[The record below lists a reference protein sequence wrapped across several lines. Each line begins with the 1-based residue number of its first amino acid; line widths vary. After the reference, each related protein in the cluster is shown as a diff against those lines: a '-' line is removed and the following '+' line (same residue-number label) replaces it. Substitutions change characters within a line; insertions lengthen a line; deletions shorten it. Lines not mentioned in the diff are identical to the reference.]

1 MTSTEKFCLK
11 WNDFHQNMANSY
23 KDLRSDKDFTDVT
36 LVCDDNQQIEAHKF
50 ILSACSPFFSTLL
63 KKNSHTHPLIYMR
76 RLNIKNLVAILDF
89 IYHGETNIYQED
101 LDNFLNLAEE
111 LQLKRTYWL

>member
-1 MTSTEKFCLK
+1 MTSSEKFCLK

-50 ILSACSPFFSTLL
+50 ILSACSPFFSSLFRRRYEQGGGAEPAQGSRGP
-63 KKNSHTHPLIYMR
+63 KK
-76 RLNIKNLVAILDF
+76 A
-89 IYHGETNIYQED
+89 
-101 LDNFLNLAEE
+101 
-111 LQLKRTYWL
+111 W